1 MSKKAIENNNEL
13 EILKQKQFSAI
24 IHSPEYRNILEK
36 KSKEIV
42 NYSRLAQNE
51 ATIESYFD
59 CVLFH
64 FFKEVFGR
72 LGYEYHPLK
81 EVTIETSRHITK
93 GRADTAIG
101 ALIIEFKQPKT
112 LNTIEKQNK
121 AVSQISDYML
131 GLTLESELVGFVT
144 DGTKGCFV
152 TRDSSGIILEAFSEL
167 NASVMDRL
175 IQSIVKLS
183 KTALSSKSLVKD
195 FCCSGHSSTGIKL
208 ANSLYSTLS
217 TNMTDRTVMLFN
229 EWKELFNLSHDDISK
244 QQAIIDRKIALQNV
258 FQVEFTKKDEEY
270 KALFALQTAYVI
282 IVKIVA
288 YRIISLIRYNSS
300 FIDFEAISNTPI
312 ESLRSQLASLEE
324 GAIFRDYGMLNLLEG
339 DFFSW
344 YAFNEQWNSTIAESL
359 NSVFKVLSKYSSR
372 PVLNQSSESR
382 DFFKEL
388 YQGMM
393 PAEVRHSL
401 GEYYTKQWLAHH
413 VVKEAIELCG
423 VSKWKGVDPCCG
435 SGTFVTAMIGQVLYE
450 TKSLSKE
457 EQLKEILNRVKGI
470 DLNPVAVLSARVN
483 YFINISHLLD
493 NTNEIEI
500 PIFLGDSS
508 YVPKS
513 VLCDGIKCYEY
524 SINTLMDPIE
534 IVVPCS
540 MVEDSYAFSKA
551 MTDIE
556 PYIKAFNEEGAYN
569 CISSLVPKKE
579 LTNEI
584 QSQIHKLT
592 SSLVELERKN
602 WDGIWAR
609 IITNFLTTANLGKFD
624 VIVGNPPWVDW
635 KSLPSGYRDR
645 IISLCISRNLF
656 SGDRV
661 TGGINL
667 NICALITNVV
677 AENWLGDDGII
688 GFLMPE
694 PLIFQPSYEGFRN
707 LLLSDGSRLY
717 IKKLSNWNK
726 AGHPFYP
733 VTQKFLTFFIS
744 RREVEYSNGIEVDW
758 YVKKTN
764 KNIDNIENLSVLENF
779 NISTQYAATCHSFRN
794 MFTYI
799 RNKALI
805 NDMKSVAGESSYI
818 GREGIEFYPQEMI
831 IFEQTE
837 MPPTKECTSL
847 RNIQVKKSKYNV
859 PQTYRL
865 LETKY
870 LHPLIQGT
878 DITPFHIEVSGYI
891 VPFPYDKKVSDR

>member
-1 MSKKAIENNNEL
+1 MSKTAIENNNEL

-24 IHSPEYRNILEK
+24 IHSPEYRNLLEK

-300 FIDFEAISNTPI
+300 FIDFDAISNTPT

-450 TKSLSKE
+450 TKST
-457 EQLKEILNRVKGI
+457 R
-470 DLNPVAVLSARVN
+470 
-483 YFINISHLLD
+483 
-493 NTNEIEI
+493 
-500 PIFLGDSS
+500 
-508 YVPKS
+508 
-513 VLCDGIKCYEY
+513 
-524 SINTLMDPIE
+524 
-534 IVVPCS
+534 
-540 MVEDSYAFSKA
+540 
-551 MTDIE
+551 
-556 PYIKAFNEEGAYN
+556 
-569 CISSLVPKKE
+569 
-579 LTNEI
+579 
-584 QSQIHKLT
+584 
-592 SSLVELERKN
+592 
-602 WDGIWAR
+602 W
-609 IITNFLTTANLGKFD
+609 
-624 VIVGNPPWVDW
+624 
-635 KSLPSGYRDR
+635 
-645 IISLCISRNLF
+645 RN
-656 SGDRV
+656 
-661 TGGINL
+661 
-667 NICALITNVV
+667 
-677 AENWLGDDGII
+677 
-688 GFLMPE
+688 
-694 PLIFQPSYEGFRN
+694 
-707 LLLSDGSRLY
+707 
-717 IKKLSNWNK
+717 
-726 AGHPFYP
+726 
-733 VTQKFLTFFIS
+733 
-744 RREVEYSNGIEVDW
+744 
-758 YVKKTN
+758 
-764 KNIDNIENLSVLENF
+764 
-779 NISTQYAATCHSFRN
+779 
-794 MFTYI
+794 
-799 RNKALI
+799 
-805 NDMKSVAGESSYI
+805 
-818 GREGIEFYPQEMI
+818 
-831 IFEQTE
+831 
-837 MPPTKECTSL
+837 
-847 RNIQVKKSKYNV
+847 
-859 PQTYRL
+859 
-865 LETKY
+865 
-870 LHPLIQGT
+870 
-878 DITPFHIEVSGYI
+878 
-891 VPFPYDKKVSDR
+891 

>member
-1 MSKKAIENNNEL
+1 MEVHAENCLCFNNNEL

-534 IVVPCS
+534 IVVPVWLRIL
-540 MVEDSYAFSKA
+540 MHF
-551 MTDIE
+551 
-556 PYIKAFNEEGAYN
+556 
-569 CISSLVPKKE
+569 PK
-579 LTNEI
+579 
-584 QSQIHKLT
+584 Q
-592 SSLVELERKN
+592 
-602 WDGIWAR
+602 
-609 IITNFLTTANLGKFD
+609 
-624 VIVGNPPWVDW
+624 
-635 KSLPSGYRDR
+635 
-645 IISLCISRNLF
+645 
-656 SGDRV
+656 
-661 TGGINL
+661 
-667 NICALITNVV
+667 
-677 AENWLGDDGII
+677 
-688 GFLMPE
+688 
-694 PLIFQPSYEGFRN
+694 
-707 LLLSDGSRLY
+707 
-717 IKKLSNWNK
+717 
-726 AGHPFYP
+726 
-733 VTQKFLTFFIS
+733 
-744 RREVEYSNGIEVDW
+744 
-758 YVKKTN
+758 
-764 KNIDNIENLSVLENF
+764 
-779 NISTQYAATCHSFRN
+779 
-794 MFTYI
+794 
-799 RNKALI
+799 
-805 NDMKSVAGESSYI
+805 
-818 GREGIEFYPQEMI
+818 
-831 IFEQTE
+831 
-837 MPPTKECTSL
+837 
-847 RNIQVKKSKYNV
+847 
-859 PQTYRL
+859 
-865 LETKY
+865 
-870 LHPLIQGT
+870 
-878 DITPFHIEVSGYI
+878 
-891 VPFPYDKKVSDR
+891 

>member
-645 IISLCISRNLF
+645 IISLCIS
-656 SGDRV
+656 
-661 TGGINL
+661 
-667 NICALITNVV
+667 
-677 AENWLGDDGII
+677 
-688 GFLMPE
+688 
-694 PLIFQPSYEGFRN
+694 
-707 LLLSDGSRLY
+707 
-717 IKKLSNWNK
+717 
-726 AGHPFYP
+726 
-733 VTQKFLTFFIS
+733 
-744 RREVEYSNGIEVDW
+744 
-758 YVKKTN
+758 
-764 KNIDNIENLSVLENF
+764 
-779 NISTQYAATCHSFRN
+779 
-794 MFTYI
+794 
-799 RNKALI
+799 
-805 NDMKSVAGESSYI
+805 
-818 GREGIEFYPQEMI
+818 
-831 IFEQTE
+831 
-837 MPPTKECTSL
+837 
-847 RNIQVKKSKYNV
+847 
-859 PQTYRL
+859 
-865 LETKY
+865 
-870 LHPLIQGT
+870 
-878 DITPFHIEVSGYI
+878 
-891 VPFPYDKKVSDR
+891 

>member
-579 LTNEI
+579 LTNP
-584 QSQIHKLT
+584 LA
-592 SSLVELERKN
+592 ELK
-602 WDGIWAR
+602 
-609 IITNFLTTANLGKFD
+609 
-624 VIVGNPPWVDW
+624 
-635 KSLPSGYRDR
+635 
-645 IISLCISRNLF
+645 
-656 SGDRV
+656 
-661 TGGINL
+661 
-667 NICALITNVV
+667 
-677 AENWLGDDGII
+677 
-688 GFLMPE
+688 
-694 PLIFQPSYEGFRN
+694 
-707 LLLSDGSRLY
+707 
-717 IKKLSNWNK
+717 
-726 AGHPFYP
+726 
-733 VTQKFLTFFIS
+733 
-744 RREVEYSNGIEVDW
+744 
-758 YVKKTN
+758 
-764 KNIDNIENLSVLENF
+764 
-779 NISTQYAATCHSFRN
+779 
-794 MFTYI
+794 
-799 RNKALI
+799 
-805 NDMKSVAGESSYI
+805 
-818 GREGIEFYPQEMI
+818 
-831 IFEQTE
+831 
-837 MPPTKECTSL
+837 
-847 RNIQVKKSKYNV
+847 
-859 PQTYRL
+859 
-865 LETKY
+865 
-870 LHPLIQGT
+870 
-878 DITPFHIEVSGYI
+878 
-891 VPFPYDKKVSDR
+891 

>member
-602 WDGIWAR
+602 WD
-609 IITNFLTTANLGKFD
+609 
-624 VIVGNPPWVDW
+624 
-635 KSLPSGYRDR
+635 
-645 IISLCISRNLF
+645 
-656 SGDRV
+656 
-661 TGGINL
+661 
-667 NICALITNVV
+667 
-677 AENWLGDDGII
+677 E
-688 GFLMPE
+688 
-694 PLIFQPSYEGFRN
+694 
-707 LLLSDGSRLY
+707 LLDS
-717 IKKLSNWNK
+717 
-726 AGHPFYP
+726 
-733 VTQKFLTFFIS
+733 
-744 RREVEYSNGIEVDW
+744 
-758 YVKKTN
+758 
-764 KNIDNIENLSVLENF
+764 
-779 NISTQYAATCHSFRN
+779 
-794 MFTYI
+794 
-799 RNKALI
+799 
-805 NDMKSVAGESSYI
+805 
-818 GREGIEFYPQEMI
+818 
-831 IFEQTE
+831 
-837 MPPTKECTSL
+837 
-847 RNIQVKKSKYNV
+847 
-859 PQTYRL
+859 
-865 LETKY
+865 
-870 LHPLIQGT
+870 
-878 DITPFHIEVSGYI
+878 
-891 VPFPYDKKVSDR
+891 

>member
-694 PLIFQPSYEGFRN
+694 PLIF
-707 LLLSDGSRLY
+707 L
-717 IKKLSNWNK
+717 
-726 AGHPFYP
+726 
-733 VTQKFLTFFIS
+733 
-744 RREVEYSNGIEVDW
+744 
-758 YVKKTN
+758 
-764 KNIDNIENLSVLENF
+764 
-779 NISTQYAATCHSFRN
+779 
-794 MFTYI
+794 
-799 RNKALI
+799 
-805 NDMKSVAGESSYI
+805 MKD
-818 GREGIEFYPQEMI
+818 
-831 IFEQTE
+831 
-837 MPPTKECTSL
+837 
-847 RNIQVKKSKYNV
+847 
-859 PQTYRL
+859 
-865 LETKY
+865 LETFCY
-870 LHPLIQGT
+870 QM
-878 DITPFHIEVSGYI
+878 EVVYI
-891 VPFPYDKKVSDR
+891 

>member
-569 CISSLVPKKE
+569 CIS
-579 LTNEI
+579 
-584 QSQIHKLT
+584 
-592 SSLVELERKN
+592 
-602 WDGIWAR
+602 
-609 IITNFLTTANLGKFD
+609 
-624 VIVGNPPWVDW
+624 
-635 KSLPSGYRDR
+635 
-645 IISLCISRNLF
+645 
-656 SGDRV
+656 
-661 TGGINL
+661 
-667 NICALITNVV
+667 
-677 AENWLGDDGII
+677 
-688 GFLMPE
+688 
-694 PLIFQPSYEGFRN
+694 
-707 LLLSDGSRLY
+707 
-717 IKKLSNWNK
+717 
-726 AGHPFYP
+726 
-733 VTQKFLTFFIS
+733 
-744 RREVEYSNGIEVDW
+744 
-758 YVKKTN
+758 
-764 KNIDNIENLSVLENF
+764 
-779 NISTQYAATCHSFRN
+779 
-794 MFTYI
+794 
-799 RNKALI
+799 
-805 NDMKSVAGESSYI
+805 
-818 GREGIEFYPQEMI
+818 
-831 IFEQTE
+831 
-837 MPPTKECTSL
+837 
-847 RNIQVKKSKYNV
+847 
-859 PQTYRL
+859 
-865 LETKY
+865 
-870 LHPLIQGT
+870 
-878 DITPFHIEVSGYI
+878 
-891 VPFPYDKKVSDR
+891 

>member
-635 KSLPSGYRDR
+635 KSLPSG
-645 IISLCISRNLF
+645 
-656 SGDRV
+656 
-661 TGGINL
+661 
-667 NICALITNVV
+667 
-677 AENWLGDDGII
+677 
-688 GFLMPE
+688 
-694 PLIFQPSYEGFRN
+694 
-707 LLLSDGSRLY
+707 
-717 IKKLSNWNK
+717 
-726 AGHPFYP
+726 
-733 VTQKFLTFFIS
+733 
-744 RREVEYSNGIEVDW
+744 
-758 YVKKTN
+758 
-764 KNIDNIENLSVLENF
+764 
-779 NISTQYAATCHSFRN
+779 
-794 MFTYI
+794 
-799 RNKALI
+799 
-805 NDMKSVAGESSYI
+805 
-818 GREGIEFYPQEMI
+818 
-831 IFEQTE
+831 
-837 MPPTKECTSL
+837 
-847 RNIQVKKSKYNV
+847 
-859 PQTYRL
+859 
-865 LETKY
+865 
-870 LHPLIQGT
+870 
-878 DITPFHIEVSGYI
+878 
-891 VPFPYDKKVSDR
+891 

>member
-592 SSLVELERKN
+592 SSLVELE
-602 WDGIWAR
+602 
-609 IITNFLTTANLGKFD
+609 
-624 VIVGNPPWVDW
+624 
-635 KSLPSGYRDR
+635 DR
-645 IISLCISRNLF
+645 
-656 SGDRV
+656 
-661 TGGINL
+661 
-667 NICALITNVV
+667 
-677 AENWLGDDGII
+677 
-688 GFLMPE
+688 
-694 PLIFQPSYEGFRN
+694 
-707 LLLSDGSRLY
+707 
-717 IKKLSNWNK
+717 
-726 AGHPFYP
+726 
-733 VTQKFLTFFIS
+733 
-744 RREVEYSNGIEVDW
+744 
-758 YVKKTN
+758 
-764 KNIDNIENLSVLENF
+764 
-779 NISTQYAATCHSFRN
+779 
-794 MFTYI
+794 
-799 RNKALI
+799 
-805 NDMKSVAGESSYI
+805 KSV
-818 GREGIEFYPQEMI
+818 
-831 IFEQTE
+831 
-837 MPPTKECTSL
+837 
-847 RNIQVKKSKYNV
+847 V
-859 PQTYRL
+859 
-865 LETKY
+865 
-870 LHPLIQGT
+870 
-878 DITPFHIEVSGYI
+878 
-891 VPFPYDKKVSDR
+891 

>member
-688 GFLMPE
+688 GFLMPRA
-694 PLIFQPSYEGFRN
+694 FNFS
-707 LLLSDGSRLY
+707 
-717 IKKLSNWNK
+717 
-726 AGHPFYP
+726 
-733 VTQKFLTFFIS
+733 TFL
-744 RREVEYSNGIEVDW
+744 
-758 YVKKTN
+758 
-764 KNIDNIENLSVLENF
+764 
-779 NISTQYAATCHSFRN
+779 
-794 MFTYI
+794 
-799 RNKALI
+799 
-805 NDMKSVAGESSYI
+805 
-818 GREGIEFYPQEMI
+818 
-831 IFEQTE
+831 
-837 MPPTKECTSL
+837 
-847 RNIQVKKSKYNV
+847 
-859 PQTYRL
+859 
-865 LETKY
+865 
-870 LHPLIQGT
+870 
-878 DITPFHIEVSGYI
+878 
-891 VPFPYDKKVSDR
+891 

>member
-688 GFLMPE
+688 GILNARAFNFSTFL
-694 PLIFQPSYEGFRN
+694 
-707 LLLSDGSRLY
+707 
-717 IKKLSNWNK
+717 
-726 AGHPFYP
+726 
-733 VTQKFLTFFIS
+733 
-744 RREVEYSNGIEVDW
+744 
-758 YVKKTN
+758 
-764 KNIDNIENLSVLENF
+764 
-779 NISTQYAATCHSFRN
+779 
-794 MFTYI
+794 
-799 RNKALI
+799 
-805 NDMKSVAGESSYI
+805 
-818 GREGIEFYPQEMI
+818 
-831 IFEQTE
+831 
-837 MPPTKECTSL
+837 
-847 RNIQVKKSKYNV
+847 
-859 PQTYRL
+859 
-865 LETKY
+865 
-870 LHPLIQGT
+870 
-878 DITPFHIEVSGYI
+878 
-891 VPFPYDKKVSDR
+891 

>member
-592 SSLVELERKN
+592 SSLVELERKK
-602 WDGIWAR
+602 
-609 IITNFLTTANLGKFD
+609 LGWHL
-624 VIVGNPPWVDW
+624 G
-635 KSLPSGYRDR
+635 
-645 IISLCISRNLF
+645 
-656 SGDRV
+656 
-661 TGGINL
+661 
-667 NICALITNVV
+667 
-677 AENWLGDDGII
+677 ENN
-688 GFLMPE
+688 
-694 PLIFQPSYEGFRN
+694 Y
-707 LLLSDGSRLY
+707 
-717 IKKLSNWNK
+717 
-726 AGHPFYP
+726 
-733 VTQKFLTFFIS
+733 
-744 RREVEYSNGIEVDW
+744 
-758 YVKKTN
+758 
-764 KNIDNIENLSVLENF
+764 
-779 NISTQYAATCHSFRN
+779 
-794 MFTYI
+794 
-799 RNKALI
+799 
-805 NDMKSVAGESSYI
+805 
-818 GREGIEFYPQEMI
+818 
-831 IFEQTE
+831 
-837 MPPTKECTSL
+837 
-847 RNIQVKKSKYNV
+847 
-859 PQTYRL
+859 
-865 LETKY
+865 
-870 LHPLIQGT
+870 
-878 DITPFHIEVSGYI
+878 
-891 VPFPYDKKVSDR
+891 

>member
-540 MVEDSYAFSKA
+540 MLRILMHF
-551 MTDIE
+551 
-556 PYIKAFNEEGAYN
+556 
-569 CISSLVPKKE
+569 PK
-579 LTNEI
+579 
-584 QSQIHKLT
+584 Q
-592 SSLVELERKN
+592 
-602 WDGIWAR
+602 
-609 IITNFLTTANLGKFD
+609 
-624 VIVGNPPWVDW
+624 
-635 KSLPSGYRDR
+635 
-645 IISLCISRNLF
+645 
-656 SGDRV
+656 
-661 TGGINL
+661 
-667 NICALITNVV
+667 
-677 AENWLGDDGII
+677 
-688 GFLMPE
+688 
-694 PLIFQPSYEGFRN
+694 
-707 LLLSDGSRLY
+707 
-717 IKKLSNWNK
+717 
-726 AGHPFYP
+726 
-733 VTQKFLTFFIS
+733 
-744 RREVEYSNGIEVDW
+744 
-758 YVKKTN
+758 
-764 KNIDNIENLSVLENF
+764 
-779 NISTQYAATCHSFRN
+779 
-794 MFTYI
+794 
-799 RNKALI
+799 
-805 NDMKSVAGESSYI
+805 
-818 GREGIEFYPQEMI
+818 
-831 IFEQTE
+831 
-837 MPPTKECTSL
+837 
-847 RNIQVKKSKYNV
+847 
-859 PQTYRL
+859 
-865 LETKY
+865 
-870 LHPLIQGT
+870 
-878 DITPFHIEVSGYI
+878 
-891 VPFPYDKKVSDR
+891 

>member
-513 VLCDGIKCYEY
+513 VLCDGINVMNIV
-524 SINTLMDPIE
+524 SILSWIQLKLWFHVVWLRILMH
-534 IVVPCS
+534 
-540 MVEDSYAFSKA
+540 F
-551 MTDIE
+551 
-556 PYIKAFNEEGAYN
+556 
-569 CISSLVPKKE
+569 PK
-579 LTNEI
+579 
-584 QSQIHKLT
+584 Q
-592 SSLVELERKN
+592 
-602 WDGIWAR
+602 
-609 IITNFLTTANLGKFD
+609 
-624 VIVGNPPWVDW
+624 
-635 KSLPSGYRDR
+635 
-645 IISLCISRNLF
+645 
-656 SGDRV
+656 
-661 TGGINL
+661 
-667 NICALITNVV
+667 
-677 AENWLGDDGII
+677 
-688 GFLMPE
+688 
-694 PLIFQPSYEGFRN
+694 
-707 LLLSDGSRLY
+707 
-717 IKKLSNWNK
+717 
-726 AGHPFYP
+726 
-733 VTQKFLTFFIS
+733 
-744 RREVEYSNGIEVDW
+744 
-758 YVKKTN
+758 
-764 KNIDNIENLSVLENF
+764 
-779 NISTQYAATCHSFRN
+779 
-794 MFTYI
+794 
-799 RNKALI
+799 
-805 NDMKSVAGESSYI
+805 
-818 GREGIEFYPQEMI
+818 
-831 IFEQTE
+831 
-837 MPPTKECTSL
+837 
-847 RNIQVKKSKYNV
+847 
-859 PQTYRL
+859 
-865 LETKY
+865 
-870 LHPLIQGT
+870 
-878 DITPFHIEVSGYI
+878 
-891 VPFPYDKKVSDR
+891 

>member
-667 NICALITNVV
+667 NHYC
-677 AENWLGDDGII
+677 
-688 GFLMPE
+688 P
-694 PLIFQPSYEGFRN
+694 
-707 LLLSDGSRLY
+707 
-717 IKKLSNWNK
+717 KKFS
-726 AGHPFYP
+726 
-733 VTQKFLTFFIS
+733 
-744 RREVEYSNGIEVDW
+744 
-758 YVKKTN
+758 
-764 KNIDNIENLSVLENF
+764 
-779 NISTQYAATCHSFRN
+779 
-794 MFTYI
+794 
-799 RNKALI
+799 
-805 NDMKSVAGESSYI
+805 
-818 GREGIEFYPQEMI
+818 
-831 IFEQTE
+831 QT
-837 MPPTKECTSL
+837 
-847 RNIQVKKSKYNV
+847 
-859 PQTYRL
+859 
-865 LETKY
+865 
-870 LHPLIQGT
+870 
-878 DITPFHIEVSGYI
+878 
-891 VPFPYDKKVSDR
+891 

>member
-359 NSVFKVLSKYSSR
+359 Y
-372 PVLNQSSESR
+372 
-382 DFFKEL
+382 
-388 YQGMM
+388 
-393 PAEVRHSL
+393 
-401 GEYYTKQWLAHH
+401 
-413 VVKEAIELCG
+413 
-423 VSKWKGVDPCCG
+423 
-435 SGTFVTAMIGQVLYE
+435 
-450 TKSLSKE
+450 
-457 EQLKEILNRVKGI
+457 
-470 DLNPVAVLSARVN
+470 
-483 YFINISHLLD
+483 
-493 NTNEIEI
+493 
-500 PIFLGDSS
+500 
-508 YVPKS
+508 
-513 VLCDGIKCYEY
+513 
-524 SINTLMDPIE
+524 
-534 IVVPCS
+534 
-540 MVEDSYAFSKA
+540 
-551 MTDIE
+551 
-556 PYIKAFNEEGAYN
+556 
-569 CISSLVPKKE
+569 
-579 LTNEI
+579 
-584 QSQIHKLT
+584 
-592 SSLVELERKN
+592 
-602 WDGIWAR
+602 
-609 IITNFLTTANLGKFD
+609 
-624 VIVGNPPWVDW
+624 
-635 KSLPSGYRDR
+635 
-645 IISLCISRNLF
+645 
-656 SGDRV
+656 
-661 TGGINL
+661 
-667 NICALITNVV
+667 
-677 AENWLGDDGII
+677 
-688 GFLMPE
+688 
-694 PLIFQPSYEGFRN
+694 
-707 LLLSDGSRLY
+707 
-717 IKKLSNWNK
+717 
-726 AGHPFYP
+726 
-733 VTQKFLTFFIS
+733 
-744 RREVEYSNGIEVDW
+744 
-758 YVKKTN
+758 
-764 KNIDNIENLSVLENF
+764 
-779 NISTQYAATCHSFRN
+779 
-794 MFTYI
+794 
-799 RNKALI
+799 
-805 NDMKSVAGESSYI
+805 
-818 GREGIEFYPQEMI
+818 
-831 IFEQTE
+831 
-837 MPPTKECTSL
+837 
-847 RNIQVKKSKYNV
+847 
-859 PQTYRL
+859 
-865 LETKY
+865 
-870 LHPLIQGT
+870 
-878 DITPFHIEVSGYI
+878 
-891 VPFPYDKKVSDR
+891 

>member
-584 QSQIHKLT
+584 QSQIH
-592 SSLVELERKN
+592 N
-602 WDGIWAR
+602 
-609 IITNFLTTANLGKFD
+609 N
-624 VIVGNPPWVDW
+624 
-635 KSLPSGYRDR
+635 
-645 IISLCISRNLF
+645 
-656 SGDRV
+656 
-661 TGGINL
+661 
-667 NICALITNVV
+667 
-677 AENWLGDDGII
+677 
-688 GFLMPE
+688 
-694 PLIFQPSYEGFRN
+694 
-707 LLLSDGSRLY
+707 
-717 IKKLSNWNK
+717 
-726 AGHPFYP
+726 
-733 VTQKFLTFFIS
+733 
-744 RREVEYSNGIEVDW
+744 
-758 YVKKTN
+758 
-764 KNIDNIENLSVLENF
+764 
-779 NISTQYAATCHSFRN
+779 
-794 MFTYI
+794 
-799 RNKALI
+799 
-805 NDMKSVAGESSYI
+805 
-818 GREGIEFYPQEMI
+818 
-831 IFEQTE
+831 
-837 MPPTKECTSL
+837 
-847 RNIQVKKSKYNV
+847 
-859 PQTYRL
+859 
-865 LETKY
+865 
-870 LHPLIQGT
+870 
-878 DITPFHIEVSGYI
+878 
-891 VPFPYDKKVSDR
+891 

>member
-534 IVVPCS
+534 IVVPVWLRIL
-540 MVEDSYAFSKA
+540 MHF
-551 MTDIE
+551 
-556 PYIKAFNEEGAYN
+556 
-569 CISSLVPKKE
+569 PK
-579 LTNEI
+579 
-584 QSQIHKLT
+584 Q
-592 SSLVELERKN
+592 
-602 WDGIWAR
+602 
-609 IITNFLTTANLGKFD
+609 
-624 VIVGNPPWVDW
+624 
-635 KSLPSGYRDR
+635 
-645 IISLCISRNLF
+645 
-656 SGDRV
+656 
-661 TGGINL
+661 
-667 NICALITNVV
+667 
-677 AENWLGDDGII
+677 
-688 GFLMPE
+688 
-694 PLIFQPSYEGFRN
+694 
-707 LLLSDGSRLY
+707 
-717 IKKLSNWNK
+717 
-726 AGHPFYP
+726 
-733 VTQKFLTFFIS
+733 
-744 RREVEYSNGIEVDW
+744 
-758 YVKKTN
+758 
-764 KNIDNIENLSVLENF
+764 
-779 NISTQYAATCHSFRN
+779 
-794 MFTYI
+794 
-799 RNKALI
+799 
-805 NDMKSVAGESSYI
+805 
-818 GREGIEFYPQEMI
+818 
-831 IFEQTE
+831 
-837 MPPTKECTSL
+837 
-847 RNIQVKKSKYNV
+847 
-859 PQTYRL
+859 
-865 LETKY
+865 
-870 LHPLIQGT
+870 
-878 DITPFHIEVSGYI
+878 
-891 VPFPYDKKVSDR
+891 

>member
-524 SINTLMDPIE
+524 SIT
-534 IVVPCS
+534 
-540 MVEDSYAFSKA
+540 
-551 MTDIE
+551 
-556 PYIKAFNEEGAYN
+556 
-569 CISSLVPKKE
+569 
-579 LTNEI
+579 
-584 QSQIHKLT
+584 
-592 SSLVELERKN
+592 
-602 WDGIWAR
+602 
-609 IITNFLTTANLGKFD
+609 
-624 VIVGNPPWVDW
+624 
-635 KSLPSGYRDR
+635 
-645 IISLCISRNLF
+645 
-656 SGDRV
+656 
-661 TGGINL
+661 
-667 NICALITNVV
+667 
-677 AENWLGDDGII
+677 
-688 GFLMPE
+688 
-694 PLIFQPSYEGFRN
+694 
-707 LLLSDGSRLY
+707 
-717 IKKLSNWNK
+717 
-726 AGHPFYP
+726 
-733 VTQKFLTFFIS
+733 
-744 RREVEYSNGIEVDW
+744 
-758 YVKKTN
+758 
-764 KNIDNIENLSVLENF
+764 
-779 NISTQYAATCHSFRN
+779 
-794 MFTYI
+794 
-799 RNKALI
+799 
-805 NDMKSVAGESSYI
+805 
-818 GREGIEFYPQEMI
+818 
-831 IFEQTE
+831 
-837 MPPTKECTSL
+837 
-847 RNIQVKKSKYNV
+847 
-859 PQTYRL
+859 
-865 LETKY
+865 
-870 LHPLIQGT
+870 
-878 DITPFHIEVSGYI
+878 
-891 VPFPYDKKVSDR
+891 

>member
-551 MTDIE
+551 ID
-556 PYIKAFNEEGAYN
+556 
-569 CISSLVPKKE
+569 
-579 LTNEI
+579 
-584 QSQIHKLT
+584 
-592 SSLVELERKN
+592 R
-602 WDGIWAR
+602 
-609 IITNFLTTANLGKFD
+609 
-624 VIVGNPPWVDW
+624 
-635 KSLPSGYRDR
+635 YR
-645 IISLCISRNLF
+645 
-656 SGDRV
+656 
-661 TGGINL
+661 
-667 NICALITNVV
+667 AL
-677 AENWLGDDGII
+677 
-688 GFLMPE
+688 
-694 PLIFQPSYEGFRN
+694 Y
-707 LLLSDGSRLY
+707 
-717 IKKLSNWNK
+717 
-726 AGHPFYP
+726 
-733 VTQKFLTFFIS
+733 
-744 RREVEYSNGIEVDW
+744 
-758 YVKKTN
+758 
-764 KNIDNIENLSVLENF
+764 
-779 NISTQYAATCHSFRN
+779 
-794 MFTYI
+794 
-799 RNKALI
+799 
-805 NDMKSVAGESSYI
+805 
-818 GREGIEFYPQEMI
+818 
-831 IFEQTE
+831 
-837 MPPTKECTSL
+837 
-847 RNIQVKKSKYNV
+847 
-859 PQTYRL
+859 
-865 LETKY
+865 
-870 LHPLIQGT
+870 
-878 DITPFHIEVSGYI
+878 
-891 VPFPYDKKVSDR
+891 